1 MILIDNVIKYFFSYK
16 EVSVVLLVDND
27 FVIVV
32 VKDKGEGILD
42 EDIEFI
48 FDCFYWIDKLCNRE
62 SI

>member
-48 FDCFYWIDKLCNRE
+48 FDCFY
-62 SI
+62 